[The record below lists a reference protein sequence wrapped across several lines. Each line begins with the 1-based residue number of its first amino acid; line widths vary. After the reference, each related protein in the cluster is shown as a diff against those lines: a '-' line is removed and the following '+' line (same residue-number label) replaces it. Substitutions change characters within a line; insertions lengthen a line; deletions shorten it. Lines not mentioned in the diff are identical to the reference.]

1 MIQWTICLPPER
13 PELGRKA
20 DVAASIANGGTKCF
34 VTAHSS
40 SDDHPINNQYASMVP
55 G

>member
-1 MIQWTICLPPER
+1 VDHLPPEC
-13 PELGRKA
+13 PELERRA
-20 DVAASIANGGTKCF
+20 DVAACIANGGTEYF
-34 VTAHSS
+34 VTAHPC